1 MREITE
7 NILHILIHELKDPL
21 TIIRGYS
28 ELLKDNNN
36 SPEEIA
42 QFSNII
48 SDQADYASYLL
59 NNISTFNK
67 LQDNIPIFLC
77 PTEINLKEVT
87 DPIINIYEC
96 KNSKVKWT
104 NKIDEEITVFTDP
117 SILKIILFNLIRNA
131 SKYTKEG
138 LVTIDAKVLKDEILW
153 IIEDTGIGI
162 DNDKLIHITELYY
175 RANKEFPGSG
185 IGLYLVS
192 QISQKANIELTIE
205 SEINKGTKITLRF
218 KKNNLKDN
226 KK

>member
-1 MREITE
+1 MRELTE
-7 NILHILIHELKDPL
+7 NTLHILIHELKDPL

-77 PTEINLKEVT
+77 PNEINLKEVT
-87 DPIINIYEC
+87 DPIINIYES
-96 KNSKVKWT
+96 KNEKVQWT
-104 NKIDEEITVFTDP
+104 NKIDDETTVFTDP

-138 LVTIDAKVLKDEILW
+138 SITIDAKTQQDETLW
-153 IIEDTGIGI
+153 TIEDTGIGI
-162 DNDKLIHITELYY
+162 VKDKLAHITELYY
-175 RANKEFPGSG
+175 RANKEFPGTG

-192 QISQKANIELTIE
+192 QICQKATIKLSIE
-205 SEINKGTKITLRF
+205 SEINKGTKITLKF
-218 KKNNLKDN
+218 KN
-226 KK
+226 KGYQK